1 MRHYFAIGKNTRQGE
16 GSQIYPSPYSAEESL
31 IAMFDAQAQTRINKC
46 CSDAAFGY
54 LTATGAAYAAFA
66 EQAAGYW
73 TEMLKAAVPAPA
85 PEKPK
90 SWYVPPPEV
99 SSSTSRAST
108 PAGPWACMMPWMGAS
123 QMSAMPGSANDSLL
137 GFPTWMWGPFAPWVA
152 MSDPRTA
159 MAWPMACGM
168 MAIGVPQTVAWP
180 TAQANVAAMD
190 ALNTAAKSVES
201 AVVSYRS
208 SGGHAV
214 ARIVNS
220 APVAAPFA
228 LLFLIAPL
236 SAEGLTMLS
245 DLGRVGFW

>member
-1 MRHYFAIGKNTRQGE
+1 
-16 GSQIYPSPYSAEESL
+16 
-31 IAMFDAQAQTRINKC
+31 MFDAQAQTRINKC

-54 LTATGAAYAAFA
+54 FTAAGAAYAAFA
-66 EQAAGYW
+66 EQAVGYW
-73 TEMLKAAVPAPA
+73 GEMMKASMPTPAPK
-85 PEKPK
+85 KPK

-99 SSSTSRAST
+99 SSATNRAST
-108 PAGPWACMMPWMGAS
+108 PVDAWACMMPWMSGP
-123 QMSAMPGSANDSLL
+123 MSAMTAMPSGANDTLM
-137 GFPTWMWGPFAPWVA
+137 GFPAWMWGPLAPWVA

-168 MAIGVPQTVAWP
+168 MAVGVPKTVAWP

-190 ALNTAAKSVES
+190 ALNTAAKSVET

-220 APVAAPFA
+220 PVMAAPFA
-228 LLFLIAPL
+228 LLFVVAPI

-245 DLGRVGFW
+245 DLVRMGFW